1 MVDVLLTWFSSEISV
16 APCPICIASNASL
29 ASLKMYMYKQIQRIV
44 VPRSA
49 TTLTLKKVKGQGH
62 GMASLE
68 RACHKD
74 HACQISMLYL

>member
-1 MVDVLLTWFSSEISV
+1 MNLLYRIILPSFQLARHYTKINNNK
-16 APCPICIASNASL
+16 PIR
-29 ASLKMYMYKQIQRIV
+29 RIV
-44 VPRSA
+44 VPHSA

-68 RACHKD
+68 RASHKD